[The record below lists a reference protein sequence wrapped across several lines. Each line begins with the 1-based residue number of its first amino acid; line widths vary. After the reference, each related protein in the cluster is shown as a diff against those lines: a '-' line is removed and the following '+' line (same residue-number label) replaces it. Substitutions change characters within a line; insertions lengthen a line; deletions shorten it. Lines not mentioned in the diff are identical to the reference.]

1 MDTNRP
7 VTVFFSRAAYAP
19 SQRTVDIGRAAVGSG
34 LGGLTGFTGTFLALM
49 QIPLLRG
56 EPGAIFHL
64 KGLAA
69 TWLPFLPKAWSLDWV
84 DACRHLDLPIQIA
97 LTGRCSFALVVGTVL
112 ALRVWSQLAQPVD
125 GYIHIRG
132 RRLLEGQAA
141 LAAARQVSA
150 LEIGKHSA
158 SSDIHIHPEVRLS
171 GDRMTKH
178 GILFGKVG
186 GGKTTILLPMI
197 AEILAAGH
205 KAIIFDIKG
214 DFTAKF
220 WQLAGPVALLAPW
233 DERSLIWDIA
243 RDCRTRQDAARFAA
257 YLIKES
263 KDPMWSSAAR
273 QLCVGFL
280 VHLQMTRGEHW
291 GWQDLADMLATPEK
305 ELQALMAVANPEAI
319 RAVEQTGTT
328 TTGILINLSAFLSVI
343 YDLAEAWPERVP
355 GRMFSVQRWIASERP
370 PHRAILLGGN
380 KEFGGLMSAFAGAL
394 IAQAAAAICSPRLSD
409 SRTRRLYFILDE
421 FPQLGKVDIEPLVA
435 VGRSKGVRVWLG
447 LQDFGQL
454 KQRYGADTA
463 QAITAM
469 VGTIICAGAAPGE
482 TAKLIAEMAGNREV
496 ERSSFSTSVQGGTS
510 SASTSQSWQRET
522 LPVLTESQV
531 AGLGPVAGKTEIRAL
546 VLNLGEDAL
555 ILRWPFDTR
564 PNIAEPTVMAAWTL
578 PTVEKQR
585 RAQARAEM
593 EAIAFLEGEE
603 REEAAHRLNVLVA
616 MGEGNDRPQP
626 ELNPDQAIAWL
637 AQQSANV
644 TEPEIA
650 APSRQQTQGLAQ
662 YIVDAPS
669 VQSPP
674 NKKHSQSR
682 GDDEAPA
689 ETQLTEQLLQQNSP
703 AGEMAL
709 GDAGA
714 ALLKLA
720 EVADALRQKPG
731 PTREQAPP
739 QRRIR

>member
-1 MDTNRP
+1 MDSLRP
-7 VTVFFSRAAYAP
+7 ITVFFSRAAYAP
-19 SQRTVDIGRAAVGSG
+19 SQRTVDLGRAVVGSG
-34 LGGLTGFTGTFLALM
+34 IAGLAGCTTSFAALM
-49 QIPLLRG
+49 QIPILRG
-56 EPGAIFHL
+56 KAGALFHL

-69 TWLPFLPKAWSLDWV
+69 TWLPVLPEAWSLDWQ
-84 DACRHLDLPIQIA
+84 DTCQRLDMATQFA
-97 LTGRCSFALVVGTVL
+97 LTGRWSLAILAGTVL
-112 ALRVWSQLAQPVD
+112 AWAAWQRLAQPVD

-132 RRLLEGQAA
+132 RRLLEGPAA

-150 LEIGKHSA
+150 LEIAKNQA
-158 SSDIHIHPEVRLS
+158 AADIHLHPEIRLS
-171 GDRMTKH
+171 TDRMTKH

-220 WQLAGPVALLAPW
+220 WQPAGPVALLAPW

-291 GWQDLADMLATPEK
+291 GWQDLADMLSTPEK
-305 ELQALMAVANPEAI
+305 ELQALMAEANPEAI

-343 YDLAEAWPERVP
+343 YDLAEAWPQRVA

-409 SRTRRLYFILDE
+409 SKTRRLYFILDE

-435 VGRSKGVRVWLG
+435 VGRSKGGRVWLG

-531 AGLGPVAGKTEIRAL
+531 AGLGPVAGKAAIRAL

-564 PNIAEPTVMAAWTL
+564 PNIAEPAVMATWTL

-585 RAQARAEM
+585 RAQERAEL
-593 EAIAFLEGEE
+593 EALAFLEGEE
-603 REEAAHRLNVLVA
+603 REAAEHRLSVTRA
-616 MGEGNDRPQP
+616 MGQGEDAPLPEFDSGKALDWLEQRSTEAQLPEATTKKLND
-626 ELNPDQAIAWL
+626 
-637 AQQSANV
+637 S
-644 TEPEIA
+644 T
-650 APSRQQTQGLAQ
+650 AQ

-669 VQSPP
+669 LPATPQQQTTHGKPD
-674 NKKHSQSR
+674 
-682 GDDEAPA
+682 GEAPA
-689 ETQLTEQLLQQNSP
+689 ETQLTEQLVQQTGSQ
-703 AGEMAL
+703 AASVAV